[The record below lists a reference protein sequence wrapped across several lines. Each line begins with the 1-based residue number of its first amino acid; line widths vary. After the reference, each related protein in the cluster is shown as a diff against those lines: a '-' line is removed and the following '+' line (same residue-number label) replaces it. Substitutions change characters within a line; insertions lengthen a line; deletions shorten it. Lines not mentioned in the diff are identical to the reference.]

1 VIQFSV
7 VRVQCGCAIG
17 KRTVSCSHQLLDVGQ
32 NVGLATHIIDPQNR
46 DGVGAGLLFLKE
58 SVVVIPQF
66 PKQGVLEK

>member
-1 VIQFSV
+1 
-7 VRVQCGCAIG
+7 
-17 KRTVSCSHQLLDVGQ
+17 VSCSHQLLDVGQ

>member
-1 VIQFSV
+1 MCNREKNSVLFSSAFGC
-7 VRVQCGCAIG
+7 RAECGAG
-17 KRTVSCSHQLLDVGQ
+17 
-32 NVGLATHIIDPQNR
+32 THITDAQNR